1 MYYEHSNGGIKVY
14 IDYLYNHPE
23 HINTVAN
30 WIYSEFVVKAS
41 GTLSLDKVL
50 EYLANTK
57 LTSFPI
63 TLIAVIDGECA
74 GTVSIFENDL
84 KTQRDLTPWLASLYV
99 NPHYRGKGI
108 AKELINK
115 VQQVVK
121 ELGFK
126 ELYLRTEHTSEYYR
140 RLGWEFV
147 YKTHDEKG
155 QETEVF
161 KIFINN

>member
-1 MYYEHSNGGIKVY
+1 MY
-14 IDYLYNHPE
+14 IDYLCNHPE

-30 WIYSEFVVKAS
+30 WIYDEFVIKAK
-41 GTLSLDKVL
+41 GTLSLGTVI
-50 EYLANTK
+50 EYFGNTQLK
-57 LTSFPI
+57 SFPI
-63 TLIAVIDGECA
+63 TLIALVDGECT
-74 GTVSIFENDL
+74 GTVSIFKNDL

-140 RLGWEFV
+140 RLGWNFV

-161 KIFINN
+161 KISINN